1 MLSYNNKREGLNA
14 SAPHCMY
21 LVISSQTLIL
31 KYALKNLFLIFPEAQ
46 HWQRTASLC
55 SPPRQLS
62 EYAGSNVSKK
72 KKEGGR
78 GGNTEIPPSAV
89 QEEQSP
95 VLSPAGKKGKEGHLF
110 YCKHTIYQQ
119 LLHEPHILKLRLQIP
134 VESRKKSTK
143 PNEESGDRQTKRS

>member
-72 KKEGGR
+72 KGGR
-78 GGNTEIPPSAV
+78 KRGKYRDPSLCCTGRTKSCA
-89 QEEQSP
+89 QP
-95 VLSPAGKKGKEGHLF
+95 
-110 YCKHTIYQQ
+110 C
-119 LLHEPHILKLRLQIP
+119 
-134 VESRKKSTK
+134 RKKKERKGICFIVNTQFINNYFMSLI
-143 PNEESGDRQTKRS
+143 S

>member
-1 MLSYNNKREGLNA
+1 MLSYNNKRKGLNA

-31 KYALKNLFLIFPEAQ
+31 KYALKNLFLIFSEVQ

-55 SPPRQLS
+55 SPPHQLS
-62 EYAGSNVSKK
+62 EYAGSNLSNNK

-78 GGNTEIPPSAV
+78 GGNTEIPPSTV

-95 VLSPAGKKGKEGHLF
+95 VLSPAGKKRKGRAF
-110 YCKHTIYQQ
+110 V
-119 LLHEPHILKLRLQIP
+119 LL
-134 VESRKKSTK
+134 
-143 PNEESGDRQTKRS
+143 

>member
-72 KKEGGR
+72 KRREEEG
-78 GGNTEIPPSAV
+78 EIQRFLPLLYRKNKVLCSAL
-89 QEEQSP
+89 QE
-95 VLSPAGKKGKEGHLF
+95 KKGKEGHLF

-143 PNEESGDRQTKRS
+143 PNEESGDRQTKCS

>member
-1 MLSYNNKREGLNA
+1 
-14 SAPHCMY
+14 MY
-21 LVISSQTLIL
+21 VFSNFIPDFDTKVCIKKTDFRSSQRPNIGRG
-31 KYALKNLFLIFPEAQ
+31 Q
-46 HWQRTASLC
+46 
-55 SPPRQLS
+55 PPF
-62 EYAGSNVSKK
+62 AAHPVSCQSMQAVMSAK

-110 YCKHTIYQQ
+110 YCKHTICQQ

-134 VESRKKSTK
+134 VKSRKNP
-143 PNEESGDRQTKRS
+143 PNRMKRVEIGRQNAPDTDI